1 MCVETLTLSLSLS
14 LFFSLFP
21 FLFPFLTSLTL
32 LFLSIPSQPSLWTN
46 PFDSVPSFPTL
57 QSSSLD
63 TPLFFS
69 FFFFFFLFFFFLFF
83 FFFFFFSSF
92 FSFPFVCWTVVS
104 GCSRTNISWRG
115 VAVAVLE
122 PESTNSPFH
131 LTPLL

>member
-1 MCVETLTLSLSLS
+1 MCVETLTLSLSLSLS

-63 TPLFFS
+63 TL
-69 FFFFFFLFFFFLFF
+69 FFFLFFSLLFF
-83 FFFFFFSSF
+83 FSLF
-92 FSFPFVCWTVVS
+92 CLLD
-104 GCSRTNISWRG
+104 SRFRMFEDEHL
-115 VAVAVLE
+115 LE
-122 PESTNSPFH
+122 GGRCGSARA
-131 LTPLL
+131 